1 MTRNQKIICDGFELH
16 YCIKGQGEP
25 ILVVGSSVYYP
36 RLFSENLSQ
45 HFQLIFLDHRGFVKP
60 PRPLKQE
67 DYTLEKIVDDI
78 EQARQ
83 LLKLEHFII
92 LGHSGHAFMAMAYAN
107 TYPQHVRKV
116 ILLNTATTNSQ
127 ERQQQS
133 LSYFDANASVA
144 RKKQFEREIAFL
156 AQDLKKEPERRFVHM
171 CIRMGA
177 HSFYDYSFNA
187 TAMWEGVYTTMEV
200 IDYLWGRAF
209 AEQDLLQLTRSFPKP
224 IFVGLGRYDFL
235 VAPVSL
241 WEAIE
246 DTPQVKKVIFEKSGH
261 NPMFEEPELFDEQ
274 LIHWINEG

>member
-1 MTRNQKIICDGFELH
+1 MTRDQKIICDGFELH

-25 ILVVGSSVYYP
+25 ILVVGSSVCYP

-133 LSYFDANASVA
+133 LSFFDANASVA
-144 RKKQFEREIAFL
+144 RKKQFERDIAFL

-187 TAMWEGVYTTMEV
+187 TAMWEGVYTNMEV

-224 IFVGLGRYDFL
+224 VFVGLGRYDFL

-246 DTPQVKKVIFEKSGH
+246 DTSQVKKVIFEQSGH

-274 LIHWINEG
+274 LISWINEG

>member
-1 MTRNQKIICDGFELH
+1 MTRDQKIICDGFELH

-133 LSYFDANASVA
+133 LSFFDANASVA
-144 RKKQFEREIAFL
+144 RKKQFERDIAFL
-156 AQDLKKEPERRFVHM
+156 AQDLQKEPERRFVHM

-177 HSFYDYSFNA
+177 QSFYDYSFNA
-187 TAMWEGVYTTMEV
+187 TAMWEGVYTNMEV

-224 IFVGLGRYDFL
+224 VFVGLGRYDFL

-246 DTPQVKKVIFEKSGH
+246 DTSQVKKVIFEQSGH

-274 LIHWINEG
+274 LISWINEG

>member
-1 MTRNQKIICDGFELH
+1 MTRDQKIICDGFELH

-45 HFQLIFLDHRGFVKP
+45 HFQIIFLDHRGFVKP

-133 LSYFDANASVA
+133 LSFFDANASVA
-144 RKKQFEREIAFL
+144 RKKQFERDIAFL

-187 TAMWEGVYTTMEV
+187 TAMWEGVYTNMEV
-200 IDYLWGRAF
+200 IDYLWGKAF

-224 IFVGLGRYDFL
+224 VFVGLGRYDFL

-246 DTPQVKKVIFEKSGH
+246 DTSQVKKVIFEQSGH

-274 LIHWINEG
+274 LINWINEG

>member
-1 MTRNQKIICDGFELH
+1 MTRDQKIICDGFELH

-133 LSYFDANASVA
+133 LSFFDANANVA

-187 TAMWEGVYTTMEV
+187 TAMWEGVYTNMEV

-224 IFVGLGRYDFL
+224 VFVGLGRYDFL

-246 DTPQVKKVIFEKSGH
+246 DTSQVKKVIFEQSGH

-274 LIHWINEG
+274 LISWINEG

>member
-1 MTRNQKIICDGFELH
+1 MTRDQKIICDGFELH
-16 YCIKGQGEP
+16 YSIKGQGEP

-133 LSYFDANASVA
+133 LSFFDANASVA
-144 RKKQFEREIAFL
+144 RKKQFERDIAFL

-187 TAMWEGVYTTMEV
+187 TAMWEGVYTNMEV

-224 IFVGLGRYDFL
+224 VFVGLGRYDFL

-246 DTPQVKKVIFEKSGH
+246 DTSQVKKVIFEQSGH

-274 LIHWINEG
+274 LISWINEG

>member
-1 MTRNQKIICDGFELH
+1 MTRDQKIICDGFELH

-133 LSYFDANASVA
+133 LSFFEANASVA
-144 RKKQFEREIAFL
+144 RKKQFERDIAFL

-187 TAMWEGVYTTMEV
+187 TAMWEGVYTNMEV

-224 IFVGLGRYDFL
+224 VYVGLGRYDFL

-241 WEAIE
+241 WEAME
-246 DTPQVKKVIFEKSGH
+246 DTSQVKKVIFEQSGH

-274 LIHWINEG
+274 LISWINEG

>member
-1 MTRNQKIICDGFELH
+1 MTRDQKIICDGFELH

-133 LSYFDANASVA
+133 LSFFEANASVA
-144 RKKQFEREIAFL
+144 RKKQFERDIAFL

-187 TAMWEGVYTTMEV
+187 TAMWEGVYTNMEV

-224 IFVGLGRYDFL
+224 VFVGLGRYDFL

-246 DTPQVKKVIFEKSGH
+246 DTSQVKKVIFEQSGH

-274 LIHWINEG
+274 LISWINEG

>member
-1 MTRNQKIICDGFELH
+1 MTRDQKIICDGFELH

-133 LSYFDANASVA
+133 LSFFDANASVA
-144 RKKQFEREIAFL
+144 RKKQFERDIAFL
-156 AQDLKKEPERRFVHM
+156 AQDLKKEPKRRFVHM

-187 TAMWEGVYTTMEV
+187 TAMWEGVYTNMEV

-224 IFVGLGRYDFL
+224 VFVGLGRYDFL

-246 DTPQVKKVIFEKSGH
+246 DTSQVKKVIFEQSGH

-274 LIHWINEG
+274 LISWINEG

>member
-1 MTRNQKIICDGFELH
+1 MTRDQKIICDGFELH

-36 RLFSENLSQ
+36 RLFSENLYQ

-60 PRPLKQE
+60 PRPLKQK

-92 LGHSGHAFMAMAYAN
+92 LGHSGHAFMAMAYAD

-133 LSYFDANASVA
+133 LSFFDANANVA

-187 TAMWEGVYTTMEV
+187 TAMWEGVYTNMEV

-224 IFVGLGRYDFL
+224 VFVGLGRYDFL

-246 DTPQVKKVIFEKSGH
+246 DTSQVKKVIFEQSGH

-274 LIHWINEG
+274 LISWINEG

>member
-1 MTRNQKIICDGFELH
+1 MTRDQKIICDGFELH

-67 DYTLEKIVDDI
+67 DYTLAKIVDDI

-133 LSYFDANASVA
+133 LSFFDANASVA
-144 RKKQFEREIAFL
+144 RKKQFERDIAFL

-187 TAMWEGVYTTMEV
+187 TAMWEGVYTNMEV
-200 IDYLWGRAF
+200 IDYLWGKAF

-224 IFVGLGRYDFL
+224 VFVGLGRYDFL

-246 DTPQVKKVIFEKSGH
+246 DTSQVKKVIFEQSGH

-274 LIHWINEG
+274 LINWINEG

>member
-1 MTRNQKIICDGFELH
+1 MTRDQKIICDGFELH

-133 LSYFDANASVA
+133 LSFFDANASVA
-144 RKKQFEREIAFL
+144 RKKQFERDIAFL

-187 TAMWEGVYTTMEV
+187 TAMWEGVYTNMEV

-224 IFVGLGRYDFL
+224 VFVGLGRYDFL

-246 DTPQVKKVIFEKSGH
+246 DTSQVKKVIFEQSGH

-274 LIHWINEG
+274 LISWINEG

>member
-1 MTRNQKIICDGFELH
+1 MTRDQKFICDGFELH

-107 TYPQHVRKV
+107 TYPQNVRKV

-133 LSYFDANASVA
+133 LSFFDANASVA
-144 RKKQFEREIAFL
+144 RKKQFERDIAFL

-187 TAMWEGVYTTMEV
+187 TAMWEGVYTNMEV

-224 IFVGLGRYDFL
+224 VFVGLGRYDFL

-246 DTPQVKKVIFEKSGH
+246 DTSQVKKVIFEQSGH

-274 LIHWINEG
+274 LISWINEG

>member
-1 MTRNQKIICDGFELH
+1 MTRDQKIICDGFELH

-92 LGHSGHAFMAMAYAN
+92 LGHSGHAFMAMAYADK
-107 TYPQHVRKV
+107 YPQHVRKV

-133 LSYFDANASVA
+133 LSFFDANASVA

-187 TAMWEGVYTTMEV
+187 TAMWEGVYTNMEV

-224 IFVGLGRYDFL
+224 VFVGLGRYDFL

-274 LIHWINEG
+274 LINWINEE

>member
-1 MTRNQKIICDGFELH
+1 MTRDQKIICDGFELH

-36 RLFSENLSQ
+36 RLFSENLSK

-92 LGHSGHAFMAMAYAN
+92 LGHSGHAFMAMAYAD

-133 LSYFDANASVA
+133 LSFFDANASVA
-144 RKKQFEREIAFL
+144 RKKQFEREIIFL
-156 AQDLKKEPERRFVHM
+156 AQDLKMEPERRFVHM

-187 TAMWEGVYTTMEV
+187 TAMWEGVYTNMAV

-209 AEQDLLQLTRSFPKP
+209 AEKNLLQLTRSFTKP
-224 IFVGLGRYDFL
+224 VFVGLGRYDFL

-246 DTPQVKKVIFEKSGH
+246 DAPQVKKVIFEKSGH
-261 NPMFEEPELFDEQ
+261 NPMFEEPESFDEQ
-274 LIHWINEG
+274 LINWINEG

>member
-1 MTRNQKIICDGFELH
+1 
-16 YCIKGQGEP
+16 
-25 ILVVGSSVYYP
+25 
-36 RLFSENLSQ
+36 
-45 HFQLIFLDHRGFVKP
+45 
-60 PRPLKQE
+60 
-67 DYTLEKIVDDI
+67 
-78 EQARQ
+78 
-83 LLKLEHFII
+83 LEHFII
-92 LGHSGHAFMAMAYAN
+92 LGHSGHAFMAMAYADK
-107 TYPQHVRKV
+107 YPQHVRKV

-133 LSYFDANASVA
+133 LSFFDANASVA

-177 HSFYDYSFNA
+177 HSFYDYSLNA
-187 TAMWEGVYTTMEV
+187 TAMWEGVYTNMEV

-224 IFVGLGRYDFL
+224 VFVGLGRYDFL

-274 LIHWINEG
+274 LINWINEG

>member
-1 MTRNQKIICDGFELH
+1 MTRDQKIICDGFELH

-107 TYPQHVRKV
+107 TYPQHVWKV

-133 LSYFDANASVA
+133 LSFFDANASVA
-144 RKKQFEREIAFL
+144 RKKQFERDIAFL

-187 TAMWEGVYTTMEV
+187 TAMWEGVYTNMEV

-224 IFVGLGRYDFL
+224 VFVGLGRYDFL

-246 DTPQVKKVIFEKSGH
+246 DTSQVKKVIFEQSGH

-274 LIHWINEG
+274 LINWINEG

>member
-1 MTRNQKIICDGFELH
+1 MTRDQKIICDGFELH

-60 PRPLKQE
+60 PRPLIQE

-133 LSYFDANASVA
+133 LSFFDANASVA
-144 RKKQFEREIAFL
+144 RKKQFERDIAFL
-156 AQDLKKEPERRFVHM
+156 AQDLQKEPERRFVHM

-177 HSFYDYSFNA
+177 QSFYDYSFNA
-187 TAMWEGVYTTMEV
+187 TAMWEGVYTNMEV

-224 IFVGLGRYDFL
+224 VFVGLGRYDFL

-246 DTPQVKKVIFEKSGH
+246 DTSQVKKVIFEQSGH

-274 LIHWINEG
+274 LISWINEG

>member
-1 MTRNQKIICDGFELH
+1 MTRDQKIICDGFELH

-133 LSYFDANASVA
+133 LSFFDANTSVA
-144 RKKQFEREIAFL
+144 RKKQFERDIAFL
-156 AQDLKKEPERRFVHM
+156 AQDLKKEPERRFVHV

-187 TAMWEGVYTTMEV
+187 TAMWEGVYTNMEV

-224 IFVGLGRYDFL
+224 VFVGLGRYDFL

-246 DTPQVKKVIFEKSGH
+246 DTSQVKKVIFEQSGH

-274 LIHWINEG
+274 LINWINEG

>member
-1 MTRNQKIICDGFELH
+1 MTRDKKIICDGFELH

-133 LSYFDANASVA
+133 LSFFDANASVA
-144 RKKQFEREIAFL
+144 RKKQFERDIAFL

-187 TAMWEGVYTTMEV
+187 TAMWEGVYTNMEV

-224 IFVGLGRYDFL
+224 VFVGLGRYDFL

-246 DTPQVKKVIFEKSGH
+246 DTSQVKKVIFEQSGH

-274 LIHWINEG
+274 LISWINEG

>member
-1 MTRNQKIICDGFELH
+1 MTRDQKIICDGFELH

-92 LGHSGHAFMAMAYAN
+92 LGHSGYAFMAMAYADK
-107 TYPQHVRKV
+107 YPQHVRKV

-133 LSYFDANASVA
+133 LSFFDANASVA

-187 TAMWEGVYTTMEV
+187 TAMWEGVYTNMEV

-209 AEQDLLQLTRSFPKP
+209 AEQDLLQLTRSFTKP
-224 IFVGLGRYDFL
+224 VFVGLGRYDFL

-274 LIHWINEG
+274 LINWINEG

>member
-1 MTRNQKIICDGFELH
+1 MTRDQKIICDGFELH

-92 LGHSGHAFMAMAYAN
+92 LGHSGHAFMAMAYAD

-133 LSYFDANASVA
+133 LSFFDANANVA

-156 AQDLKKEPERRFVHM
+156 AQDLKKEPKRRFVHM

-187 TAMWEGVYTTMEV
+187 TAMWEGVYTNMEV

-224 IFVGLGRYDFL
+224 VFVGLGRYDFL

-246 DTPQVKKVIFEKSGH
+246 DTSQVKKVIFEQSGH

-274 LIHWINEG
+274 LISWINEG

>member
-1 MTRNQKIICDGFELH
+1 MTRDQKIICDGFELH

-25 ILVVGSSVYYP
+25 ILVIGSSVYYP

-45 HFQLIFLDHRGFVKP
+45 HFKLIFLDHRGFVKP

-78 EQARQ
+78 EQARR

-92 LGHSGHAFMAMAYAN
+92 LGHSGHAFMAMAYAS

-133 LSYFDANASVA
+133 LSFFDANASVA
-144 RKKQFEREIAFL
+144 RKKQFEQEIAFL

-187 TAMWEGVYTTMEV
+187 TAMWEGVYTNMEV

-209 AEQDLLQLTRSFPKP
+209 AEQDLLPLTRSFPKP
-224 IFVGLGRYDFL
+224 VFVGLGRYDFL

-241 WEAIE
+241 WAAAE
-246 DTPQVKKVIFEKSGH
+246 DASQVKKVIFEKSGH
-261 NPMFEEPELFDEQ
+261 NPMFEEPESFDEQ
-274 LIHWINEG
+274 LINWINEG

>member
-1 MTRNQKIICDGFELH
+1 MTRDQKFICDGFELH

-107 TYPQHVRKV
+107 TYPQNVRKV

-133 LSYFDANASVA
+133 LSFFDANASVA
-144 RKKQFEREIAFL
+144 RKKQFERDIAFL

-187 TAMWEGVYTTMEV
+187 TAMWEGVYTNMEV

-224 IFVGLGRYDFL
+224 VFVGLGRYDFL

-246 DTPQVKKVIFEKSGH
+246 DTSQVKKVIFEQSGH

-274 LIHWINEG
+274 LINWINEG

>member
-1 MTRNQKIICDGFELH
+1 MTRDQKIICDGFELH
-16 YCIKGQGEP
+16 YCIKGQSEP

-45 HFQLIFLDHRGFVKP
+45 HFQFIFLDHRGFVKP
-60 PRPLKQE
+60 PRPLKQV

-92 LGHSGHAFMAMAYAN
+92 LGHSGHAFMAMAYADK
-107 TYPQHVRKV
+107 YPQHVRKV

-133 LSYFDANASVA
+133 LSFFDANASVA
-144 RKKQFEREIAFL
+144 RKKQFEREIAFF

-187 TAMWEGVYTTMEV
+187 TAMWEGVYTNMEV

-224 IFVGLGRYDFL
+224 VFVGLGRYDFL

-274 LIHWINEG
+274 LINWINEG

>member
-1 MTRNQKIICDGFELH
+1 MTRDQKIICDGFELH

-133 LSYFDANASVA
+133 LSFFDANASVA
-144 RKKQFEREIAFL
+144 RKKQFERDIAFL

-187 TAMWEGVYTTMEV
+187 TAMWEGVYTNMEV
-200 IDYLWGRAF
+200 IDYLWGKAF

-224 IFVGLGRYDFL
+224 VFVGLGRYDFL

-246 DTPQVKKVIFEKSGH
+246 DTSQVKKVIFEQSGH

-274 LIHWINEG
+274 LINWINEG

>member
-1 MTRNQKIICDGFELH
+1 MKSEQKIICDGFELH
-16 YCIKGQGEP
+16 YYIKGQGEP

-36 RLFSENLSQ
+36 RLFSETLSQ

-60 PRPLKQE
+60 PRRLKQE

-133 LSYFDANASVA
+133 LSYFEATASIA

-177 HSFYDYSFNA
+177 HSFYDYSYNA
-187 TAMWEGVYTTMEV
+187 TAMWEGVYTNMEV
-200 IDYLWGRAF
+200 IDYLWGKAF
-209 AEQDLLQLTRSFPKP
+209 AEQDLLHLTRSFNKP
-224 IFVGLGRYDFL
+224 VFVGLGMYDFL

-241 WEAIE
+241 WDAID
-246 DTPQVKKVIFEKSGH
+246 DTSQVKKVIFEKSGH
-261 NPMFEEPELFDEQ
+261 NPMFEEPEFFDKQ
-274 LIHWINEG
+274 LINWINEG

>member
-1 MTRNQKIICDGFELH
+1 MTRDQKIICDGFELH

-67 DYTLEKIVDDI
+67 DYTLEKIIDDI

-133 LSYFDANASVA
+133 LSFFEANASVA
-144 RKKQFEREIAFL
+144 RKKQFERDIAFL

-187 TAMWEGVYTTMEV
+187 TAMWEGVYTNMEV

-224 IFVGLGRYDFL
+224 VYVGLGRYDFL

-241 WEAIE
+241 WEAME
-246 DTPQVKKVIFEKSGH
+246 DTSQVKKVIFEQSGH

-274 LIHWINEG
+274 LISWINEG

>member
-1 MTRNQKIICDGFELH
+1 MTRDQKIICDGFELH
-16 YCIKGQGEP
+16 YCIKGQGKP

-67 DYTLEKIVDDI
+67 DYTLEKNVDDI

-133 LSYFDANASVA
+133 LSFFDANASVA
-144 RKKQFEREIAFL
+144 RKKQFERDIAFL

-187 TAMWEGVYTTMEV
+187 TAMWEGVYTNMEV

-224 IFVGLGRYDFL
+224 VFVGLGRYDFL

-246 DTPQVKKVIFEKSGH
+246 DTSQVKKVIFEQSGH

-274 LIHWINEG
+274 LISWINEG

>member
-1 MTRNQKIICDGFELH
+1 
-16 YCIKGQGEP
+16 
-25 ILVVGSSVYYP
+25 VYYP

-133 LSYFDANASVA
+133 LSFFDANANVA

-187 TAMWEGVYTTMEV
+187 TAMWEGVYTNMEV

-224 IFVGLGRYDFL
+224 VFVGLGRYDFL

-246 DTPQVKKVIFEKSGH
+246 DTSQVKKVIFEQSGH

-274 LIHWINEG
+274 LISWINEG

>member
-1 MTRNQKIICDGFELH
+1 
-16 YCIKGQGEP
+16 
-25 ILVVGSSVYYP
+25 
-36 RLFSENLSQ
+36 
-45 HFQLIFLDHRGFVKP
+45 
-60 PRPLKQE
+60 
-67 DYTLEKIVDDI
+67 
-78 EQARQ
+78 
-83 LLKLEHFII
+83 LEHFII
-92 LGHSGHAFMAMAYAN
+92 LGHSGHAFMAMAYTN

-133 LSYFDANASVA
+133 LSFFDANASVA
-144 RKKQFEREIAFL
+144 RKKQFERDIAFL

-187 TAMWEGVYTTMEV
+187 TAMWEGVYTNMEV

-224 IFVGLGRYDFL
+224 VFVGLGRYDFL

-246 DTPQVKKVIFEKSGH
+246 DTSQVKKVIFEQSGH

-274 LIHWINEG
+274 LISWINEG

>member
-1 MTRNQKIICDGFELH
+1 MTRDQKIICDGFELH

-67 DYTLEKIVDDI
+67 DYTLEKIIDDI

-133 LSYFDANASVA
+133 LSFFDANASVA
-144 RKKQFEREIAFL
+144 RKKQFERDIAFL

-187 TAMWEGVYTTMEV
+187 TAMWEGVYTNMEV

-224 IFVGLGRYDFL
+224 VFVGLGRYDFL

-246 DTPQVKKVIFEKSGH
+246 DTSQVKKVIFEQSGH

-274 LIHWINEG
+274 LINWINEG

>member
-60 PRPLKQE
+60 ARPLKQE

-83 LLKLEHFII
+83 LLKLEHVII
-92 LGHSGHAFMAMAYAN
+92 LGHSGHAFMAMAYADK
-107 TYPQHVRKV
+107 YPQHVRKV

-133 LSYFDANASVA
+133 LSFFDANASVA

-187 TAMWEGVYTTMEV
+187 TAMWEGVYTNMEV

-209 AEQDLLQLTRSFPKP
+209 AEQNLLQLTRSFPKP

-274 LIHWINEG
+274 LINWINEG

>member
-1 MTRNQKIICDGFELH
+1 MTRDQKIICDGFELH

-36 RLFSENLSQ
+36 RLFSENLSK

-92 LGHSGHAFMAMAYAN
+92 LGHSGHAFMAMAYADK
-107 TYPQHVRKV
+107 YPQHVRKV

-133 LSYFDANASVA
+133 LSFFDANASVA

-177 HSFYDYSFNA
+177 HSFYDYSLNA
-187 TAMWEGVYTTMEV
+187 TAMWEGVYTNMEV
-200 IDYLWGRAF
+200 VDYLWGRAF

-224 IFVGLGRYDFL
+224 VFVGLGRYDFL

-274 LIHWINEG
+274 LINWINEG